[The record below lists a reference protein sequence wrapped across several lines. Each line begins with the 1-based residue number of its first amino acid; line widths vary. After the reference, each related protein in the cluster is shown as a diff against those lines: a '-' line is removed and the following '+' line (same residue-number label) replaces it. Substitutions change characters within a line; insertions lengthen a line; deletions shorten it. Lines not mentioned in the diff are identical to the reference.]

1 MQWCTPPI
9 CRRVYTAPAPTDKSI
24 PIQKHL
30 VHCPQSY
37 SLATQGHQLRTL
49 AAVIKAHGLQVPV
62 TTYEGKILDG
72 RNRWRA
78 CQIAGVEP
86 ATKEYLGA
94 DPLEFVISGNLY
106 RRHLSESQ
114 RGMVAAKMAGLK
126 PGDNQYSDEVTR
138 NRGTKTQSESAEMMN
153 VSSCTIQKAAKVRR
167 GNPTGANQHGG
178 NTAPAVFPESK
189 TIEQAAKD
197 FGISA
202 DTVQRART
210 VAEHGVPELIEAVKN
225 GSVPVKVAAG
235 IAKKLTPEQ
244 QQQVVAKGPQAVK
257 EAAHMLNV
265 GTATVKQAR
274 FEVTKG
280 APELV
285 ASVIILTVRRLTGPN
300 GKHNPWPSHLFSALC
315 RNLPWPAAKTP
326 PLYWSLTELKKGCL
340 CVVL

>member
-37 SLATQGHQLRTL
+37 SLATQRHQLRTF
-49 AAVIKAHGLQVPV
+49 ANDIKAHGLQVPV
-62 TTYEGKILDG
+62 TTYQGKILDG

-78 CQIAGVEP
+78 CEIAGVDP
-86 ATKEYLGA
+86 TTAEYTGD
-94 DPLEFVISGNLY
+94 DPLAFVVSGNLI
-106 RRHLSESQ
+106 RRHLSASQ
-114 RGMVAAKMAGLK
+114 RGMVAAKMAGL
-126 PGDNQYSDEVTR
+126 PHGGAIYSSENDPR
-138 NRGTKTQSESAEMMN
+138 FRGSKTQAEAAEMMN

-202 DTVQRART
+202 DTVQRACT

-225 GSVPVKVAAG
+225 GSVAVKVAAG

-244 QQQVVAKGPQAVK
+244 QQQVVAKGPQVVK

-300 GKHNPWPSHLFSALC
+300 GKHNPLAIHPPFLQNQSPDRPRHLPGNHFLC
-315 RNLPWPAAKTP
+315 AIA
-326 PLYWSLTELKKGCL
+326 SLVTQ
-340 CVVL
+340 